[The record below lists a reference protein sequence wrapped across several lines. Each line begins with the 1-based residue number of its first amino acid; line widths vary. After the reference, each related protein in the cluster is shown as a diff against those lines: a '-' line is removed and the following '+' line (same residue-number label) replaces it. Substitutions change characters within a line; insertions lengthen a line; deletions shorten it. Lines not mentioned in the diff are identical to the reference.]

1 MSSRAPKIPRFP
13 TGSPQAI
20 NVVSVV
26 RTVPYRNLRGDFS
39 SPVRVELVILPD
51 GTQPETWWGAP
62 VVRSGRRRR
71 AAGRGGARMFHV
83 EHAGGAERSGAGG
96 VGVGDRGAGGRRRAD
111 VMGTT

>member
-26 RTVPYRNLRGDFS
+26 RTVPYRNLRGDFVLA
-39 SPVRVELVILPD
+39 VRGERVILSRGP
-51 GTQPETWWGAP
+51 QPETWWGCP

-83 EHAGGAERSGAGG
+83 ERAGGAERSGGRAWAIGG
-96 VGVGDRGAGGRRRAD
+96 LVGRV
-111 VMGTT
+111 